1 MSSANTM
8 INKAFPVSTICAAL
22 LAVLVLLSSCENKT
36 KSAPA
41 PVQGKPVPEE
51 GEKIESYLSE
61 GAKVKGKLTSPYMLR
76 YLKADTP
83 FSEFPRT
90 LHVDFYTDSLTIES
104 QMDSKYGKYLPNQN
118 KVFLRDS
125 VVVKNIIKGDTLHCK
140 TLWWDQNT
148 QKFTTEDSVA
158 IYTRDKILFGYG
170 MEADQNFRWYTIT
183 HFKGSILTSQNGM
196 PKQ

>member
-1 MSSANTM
+1 M